1 MNILYNIFKFLIGI
15 IMAVFILAGAGV
27 AAVLF
32 LASSVTRLP
41 ERPTFPN
48 DKTTNV
54 ATKKP
59 VSQAN
64 SATNN
69 NTSNNNQAE
78 ALAPGSYRAKVTEP
92 VGLILRDT
100 PSRDAKRLGGIA
112 YEEEL
117 IVLEESS
124 DKLWQRVKVT
134 DGSDRTGWVSGGN
147 TQAIE

>member
-41 ERPTFPN
+41 DRPTFPN

-54 ATKKP
+54 AKTKP
-59 VSQAN
+59 VTAGNQVAG
-64 SATNN
+64 
-69 NTSNNNQAE
+69 NNQQNT
-78 ALAPGSYRAKVTEP
+78 LAPGSYRARVTEP

>member
-64 SATNN
+64 QATNN
-69 NTSNNNQAE
+69 SNNNQAG

-117 IVLEESS
+117 IVLEETS

>member
-32 LASSVTRLP
+32 LASSVTRSP

-54 ATKKP
+54 ATAKP
-59 VSQAN
+59 VTQGNKAEN
-64 SATNN
+64 
-69 NTSNNNQAE
+69 NNNQPE

-124 DKLWQRVKVT
+124 DKLWQRVKVI

>member
-54 ATKKP
+54 ATAKP
-59 VSQAN
+59 ITQGNQVAN
-64 SATNN
+64 TNN
-69 NTSNNNQAE
+69 QKQPE
-78 ALAPGSYRAKVTEP
+78 ALAAGSYRAKVTEP

-124 DKLWQRVKVT
+124 DKLWQRVKVI

>member
-1 MNILYNIFKFLIGI
+1 MNILYNIFKFLIGV

-27 AAVLF
+27 ATVLF
-32 LASSVTRLP
+32 LASSFTRLP

-48 DKTTNV
+48 DKTANV
-54 ATKKP
+54 ATAKP
-59 VSQAN
+59 VSQQN
-64 SATNN
+64 KATNN
-69 NTSNNNQAE
+69 QQDI
-78 ALAPGSYRAKVTEP
+78 LAPGSYRAKVTEP

-100 PSRDAKRLGGIA
+100 PSRDAQRLGGIA

-147 TQAIE
+147 TQPID